1 MPPAHV
7 DENWRNTDIIIPRAH
22 GLATRPGAH
31 DCCIHLTKKVL
42 RSTLAPP
49 LIRDGRRL
57 SQDNT
62 GAGGDGMRVAVI
74 GAGSWGTTLANLLA
88 EKGVETRLW
97 VREQELY
104 AEIRH
109 KRENTWFLPGVIIDS
124 RLEIINDL
132 EQALSGCGA
141 VLLVVPSQFCRAIL
155 LQAKP
160 HLPKKPVIVC
170 ASKGI
175 ELQTLATMSR
185 VVSEA
190 LAGINPRYAILSGP
204 TFAKEVVLKLPTA
217 VTLGC
222 ADKKLAVE
230 VQRLLSTEHFRVYTN
245 PDYKGV
251 ELGGAVKNV
260 IAISAGISDG
270 LGFGS
275 NARAALITRGLSEMS
290 RLGEAMGGNRKTFMG
305 LSGMGDLVLTCTGDM
320 SRNRQVG
327 LKLAKGMTLLEIL
340 GQMKMVAE
348 GVKTTEAVHSLGQK
362 LGIDLPITRQV
373 YEVLYQGKDPH
384 RAVLELM
391 TRDLKQE

>member
-1 MPPAHV
+1 
-7 DENWRNTDIIIPRAH
+7 
-22 GLATRPGAH
+22 
-31 DCCIHLTKKVL
+31 
-42 RSTLAPP
+42 
-49 LIRDGRRL
+49 
-57 SQDNT
+57 
-62 GAGGDGMRVAVI
+62 
-74 GAGSWGTTLANLLA
+74 
-88 EKGVETRLW
+88 VETTLW
-97 VREQELY
+97 VREKELY

-109 KRENTWFLPGVIIDS
+109 TRENTWFLPGVAMDP
-124 RLEIINDL
+124 RLEILNDL

-141 VLLVVPSQFCRAIL
+141 VLLVVPTQFCRAIL
-155 LQAKP
+155 MQAKP
-160 HLPKKPVIVC
+160 FLPNRPVIVC

-190 LAGINPRYAILSGP
+190 LSGINPRFAILSGP

-222 ADKKLAVE
+222 ADKKLSVE

-327 LKLAKGMTLLEIL
+327 LKLAQGMSLLEIL

-373 YEVLYQGKDPH
+373 FEVLYQGKDPH
-384 RAVLELM
+384 LAVLELM